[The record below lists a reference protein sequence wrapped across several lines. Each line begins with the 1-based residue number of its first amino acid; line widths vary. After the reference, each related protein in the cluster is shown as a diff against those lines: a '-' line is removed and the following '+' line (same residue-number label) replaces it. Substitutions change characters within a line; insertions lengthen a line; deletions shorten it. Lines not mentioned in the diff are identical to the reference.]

1 MDIFL
6 INLSITEQ
14 TLYLA
19 VILLVIME
27 GLKSLSFVSKWMVVW
42 FNLIISILINF
53 IFYGIS
59 MSTFLEAFI
68 ASSIATYVYDI
79 IKQTKNRNKLED
91 D

>member
-1 MDIFL
+1 MEKFL

-42 FNLIISILINF
+42 LNLIISILI
-53 IFYGIS
+53 
-59 MSTFLEAFI
+59 
-68 ASSIATYVYDI
+68 
-79 IKQTKNRNKLED
+79 KLLIWCNL
-91 D
+91 